1 MFVMVTVTSRVIASD
16 LPAKAWQA
24 GAWQSLRLLRLTKV
38 SLAKTGGRDCGA
50 CSEAQ
55 ARNLAPRNDRERIV
69 TNGLNEDNCF
79 HCGVIRD
86 IIETRGNKNKRTLTE
101 G

>member
-1 MFVMVTVTSRVIASD
+1 MFVMVTVTSRVIASE
-16 LPAKAWQA
+16 
-24 GAWQSLRLLRLTKV
+24 AWQSLRLLRLTKV

-86 IIETRGNKNKRTLTE
+86 IIETRGNKKRTLTE